1 MPAQTVS
8 VSLILNDGLIFFVQ
22 TEMSKKNFE
31 FLEIIGQG
39 GFGKVSL
46 RMNLGSSTAILLNG
60 VSFDRSGA

>member
-8 VSLILNDGLIFFVQ
+8 VSLISNDGLIFFVQ
-22 TEMSKKNFE
+22 TEMSKKNFD

-46 RMNLGSSTAILLNG
+46 RMNL
-60 VSFDRSGA
+60 